1 MNPDRL
7 GLVQLHQLR
16 GRLARHGGVGYFDL
30 LLPPEISPKSKDR
43 LELISQIS
51 HGVTL
56 AIEDMKLRGFGDLT
70 KSGRSQT
77 GVNQRYLFGYKI
89 NLDDLNDAIE
99 LIDTSS

>member
-1 MNPDRL
+1 
-7 GLVQLHQLR
+7 
-16 GRLARHGGVGYFDL
+16 
-30 LLPPEISPKSKDR
+30 
-43 LELISQIS
+43 
-51 HGVTL
+51 
-56 AIEDMKLRGFGDLT
+56 MKLRGFGDLT